1 MIKIVFTFS
10 FLLLFSTNIY
20 PQSTNIIQVEKIKRL
35 IGSTDLET
43 IFYIGG
49 YLYANSV
56 YLNLLHENELK
67 KKISILYGVEYQ
79 KAVSKVIINGQL
91 SSVFVSHYYFL
102 KTKSHYYVLPFN
114 KQKHSSLNGLYI
126 GPSFKIGASIT
137 DNYRNYKI
145 SPGILV
151 GSCFVVSNK
160 LTLNIEF
167 DYDGYFSWSKRLDRD
182 DEYNY
187 SSSEWMNL
195 WFSVGYRF

>member
-1 MIKIVFTFS
+1 MYKIII
-10 FLLLFSTNIY
+10 LLLLSQLILTTIHAQNNDTLCFKK
-20 PQSTNIIQVEKIKRL
+20 VKRI
-35 IGSTDLET
+35 IGSTDSET
-43 IFYIGG
+43 ILSGTG
-49 YLYANSV
+49 YLYASSN
-56 YLNLLHENELK
+56 YFNLLYENELQK
-67 KKISILYGVEYQ
+67 HLTLLYGIEYQ
-79 KAVSKVIINGQL
+79 KLVSKVIINGKL
-91 SSVFVSHYYFL
+91 SSVFVAHYYFL

-137 DNYRNYKI
+137 DNFRDYKI

-167 DYDGYFSWSKRLDRD
+167 DSDGYFSWSKRLDRD
-182 DEYNY
+182 DEYYY
-187 SSSEWMNL
+187 SSGVWMNL